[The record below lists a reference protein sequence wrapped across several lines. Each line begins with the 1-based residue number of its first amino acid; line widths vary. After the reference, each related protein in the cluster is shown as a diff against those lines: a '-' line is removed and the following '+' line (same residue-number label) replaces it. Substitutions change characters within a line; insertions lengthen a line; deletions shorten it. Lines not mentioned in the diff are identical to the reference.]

1 MAAKSD
7 DLIPELKD
15 DNLPVRRGG
24 IAAIL
29 WLAASAVALWP
40 PIILVVLVFW
50 AGAGGHGL
58 GFVSLGDGI
67 VEYFEYAFISGVVA
81 VLVCAVVCKPWQ
93 RASFLRGLFWLQAM
107 VASVVVMVFIWAQYE
122 GFKDARD
129 RAKEDAHNQLVS
141 THEQA
146 LTAAL
151 HAHDTAALARALAAC
166 GEDDCPIER
175 GDGLQAAVQAGDLPT
190 AATLLNGVTPESYGR
205 LGYASTALVEVDR
218 AGAKYNVILSSA
230 GLAAYVGNQ
239 KFIDLLLPHLN
250 RDGLQQAF
258 IGAAVGNRVDLMAFF
273 VARGADPLRHM
284 RLGDYGSLFGQVA
297 MTGSVDAL
305 EWLVKRGVRIGGELE
320 WDDAWGDFQVWLRNT
335 PPDRLSQN
343 INEMS
348 DLFAQATC
356 DPSAPSVAAKAL
368 VDAIDKSNV
377 RFARALLRHCAR
389 ADSLGDDDR
398 LKLSAMLAG
407 RQAEK

>member
-1 MAAKSD
+1 MTAKSD

-93 RASFLRGLFWLQAM
+93 RPSFLRGLFWLQAI
-107 VASVVVMVFIWAQYE
+107 VASVVVMVFIWAQSE

-151 HAHDTAALARALAAC
+151 HAHDTAALERALEAC

-175 GDGLQAAVQAGDLPT
+175 GDGLQAAVQAGDLAT
-190 AATLLNGVTPESYGR
+190 AATLLKGVTPESYGR
-205 LGYASTALVEVDR
+205 LGYASTANVTVNE

-230 GLAAYVGNQ
+230 GLAAYAGNQ

-273 VARGADPLRHM
+273 VARGADPLRYM
-284 RLGDYGSLFGQVA
+284 RLDDYGSFVGQVA
-297 MTGSVDAL
+297 TTGAVDAL
-305 EWLVKRGVRIGGELE
+305 QWLVKRGVRIGDEWE
-320 WDDAWGDFQVWLRNT
+320 WDDAWGDFQYWMRT
-335 PPDRLSQN
+335 APPDRMN
-343 INEMS
+343 KHIDEMS
-348 DLFAQATC
+348 DLFAQAAC
-356 DPSAPSVAAKAL
+356 DPSEPSTAAKAL
-368 VDAIDKSNV
+368 SEAVHQSNV
-377 RFARALLRHCAR
+377 RFARALLRHCGR
-389 ADSLGDDDR
+389 ADSLSGDDR
-398 LKLSAMLAG
+398 LQLNAMLAG
-407 RQAEK
+407 